1 MSIVKILDA
10 YEEFQAILFE
20 VGNEGQVNDS
30 LTDVNIEMKKDISLE
45 LLRKLSGLVKNFEVL
60 CNPFPDDCDVIIDDL
75 INGEREIND
84 IESISILLE
93 KNFFVDDI
101 GELDYYFFDFRS
113 ALKSIET
120 IGKSK
125 NGNKINIGIPS
136 NEFIET
142 DTLVFISLN
151 KETNLSKIK
160 KISID
165 SIIDE
170 NINFY
175 LSNNKK
181 SNHSYYFNPYSFLIK
196 EVSYDETPFV
206 KSVKMYFYNTM
217 LDSLSDK
224 KEDSLFILRGE
235 KSISILID
243 NDFQTD
249 NYQDFIKIFSFL
261 VSVQKYTEKYIIIK
275 KVFSL
280 YILNKEDI
288 TALDQKLPDIR
299 KTINHY
305 YDHYIEDNIKDFFRT
320 KDQLLKEAMNVSKVI
335 YEQTDK
341 INTSI
346 VASLLSII
354 IIFVTTLYRTMA
366 DITLTYFASILI
378 IFVVFSLVYYYL
390 MSNSSEKRY
399 KLTKKQFEHFINE
412 VALIQG
418 KEIKK
423 LKFTY
428 LDAPY
433 EELKSTLKKLLYFLI
448 IINVLIIVSFIIFLF
463 NKVDMLMLL
472 VKIIYWLY

>member
-1 MSIVKILDA
+1 MSIAKIIDA
-10 YEEFQAILFE
+10 YEEFQVILSE
-20 VGNEGQVNDS
+20 LNNEYKINES
-30 LTDVNIEMKKDISLE
+30 LTDINIEIEGNISIQLLKKLNTH
-45 LLRKLSGLVKNFEVL
+45 VKNFEIF
-60 CNPFPDDCDVIIDDL
+60 CNPYAQDCEEIIFNL
-75 INGEREIND
+75 ENGYTEINQID
-84 IESISILLE
+84 NVAILLE
-93 KNFFVDDI
+93 KVFFVDDI

-120 IGKSK
+120 IGKSE
-125 NGNKINIGIPS
+125 NVNKINIGIPF

-160 KISID
+160 KISLD

-181 SNHSYYFNPYSFLIK
+181 TNHSYYFNPYSFLIK

-217 LDSLSDK
+217 LDCLADK
-224 KEDSLFILRGE
+224 KEEGLFILRGE
-235 KSISILID
+235 KSISIIID
-243 NDFQTD
+243 NGFQTD

-288 TALDQKLPDIR
+288 TALDKKLPDIR

-305 YDHYIEDNIKDFFRT
+305 YDHYIEDNIKDFFRI

-366 DITLTYFASILI
+366 DITLTYFASISI
-378 IFVVFSLVYYYL
+378 IFVVFSLMYYYL
-390 MSNSSEKRY
+390 MSNSAKKRY
-399 KLTKKQFEHFINE
+399 QLTRKQFEHFINE

-418 KEIKK
+418 DEIIK
-423 LKFTY
+423 LKSTY

-433 EELKSTLKKLLYFLI
+433 KELRSTLKKLLYFLI
-448 IINVLIIVSFIIFLF
+448 VINVFIVVSFIIFLF
-463 NKVDMLMLL
+463 NKVDVLFL
-472 VKIIYWLY
+472 VKIIYWLF